1 MPNGDKYMVFT
12 DNGKRLEY
20 VTMQDQGNNTN
31 TFNTKRLDNTDS
43 L

>member
-1 MPNGDKYMVFT
+1 
-12 DNGKRLEY
+12 LEY

-31 TFNTKRLDNTDS
+31 TFNTKRLDNTD